1 MKSFIMPIKSPG
13 LFPLLI
19 LLLLSLV
26 VACTSRPSAGA
37 EQGDYRVVLD
47 MLGREVKVPQHSTRI
62 VGLGAG
68 AVRLLV
74 YLEASERLSGIEEM
88 ERRPGRP
95 YWHAQKHLRALP
107 QVGPSHGGDPELL
120 AHNAPDLLV
129 FSNASRQQ
137 AERLQQLTKIPVVVL
152 TPGDLLQ
159 GREQFNQAIALLADV
174 LGKQER
180 GDRLLS
186 FIDQQIG
193 ELQALAAGQAAGEIP
208 SVYLGGVS
216 FSGARGLSSTLPQY
230 EAFTWLGLKQPA
242 AVLAQKDPSRSNRVL
257 SIDPEQLLVWQPDYL
272 FIDAAGL
279 HLSQEDLRPEAP
291 LPQLLAAFADD
302 RVHTL
307 MPHNFYATNYEN
319 LLINAWFTASVVFPG
334 GLSQG
339 DFEQR
344 RGEIYRF
351 FLGTDV
357 SEDLLQIYPAWQ
369 KLKH

>member
-1 MKSFIMPIKSPG
+1 MKGCKTDLKG
-13 LFPLLI
+13 LSCLLSL

-26 VACTSRPSAGA
+26 PACTSRPSSKTQ
-37 EQGDYRVVLD
+37 QGDFRVVRD
-47 MLGREVKVPQHSTRI
+47 MLGREVEVPRHSARI

-74 YLEASERLSGIEEM
+74 YLEATERLTGVEEM

-174 LGKQER
+174 LGKKER

-193 ELQALAAGQAAGEIP
+193 ELQALAAGEIP

-242 AVLAQKDPSRSNRVL
+242 AVLAQKAPSRSNRVL
-257 SIDPEQLLVWQPDYL
+257 SINPEQLLVWQPDYL

-291 LPQLLAAFADD
+291 LPQLLSAFAKD

-319 LLINAWFTASVVFPG
+319 LLINAWFTASVIFPES
-334 GLSQG
+334 LTQG

-344 RGEIYRF
+344 RTEIYRF

>member
-1 MKSFIMPIKSPG
+1 MKSYTMPTKRSR
-13 LFPLLI
+13 LLPLLM

-26 VACTSRPSAGA
+26 PACTSRTSSQA
-37 EQGDYRVVLD
+37 EQGDYRMVRD
-47 MLGREVKVPQHSTRI
+47 MLGREVKVPLHSERI

-74 YLEASERLSGIEEM
+74 YLQATEHLSGVEEM

-95 YWHAQKHLRALP
+95 YWHAQKHLRTLP

-120 AHNAPDLLV
+120 ARNAPDLLV
-129 FSNASRQQ
+129 FCNASRQE
-137 AERLQQLTKIPVVVL
+137 AERLQGLTGLPVLVL
-152 TPGDLLQ
+152 NPGNLLE
-159 GREQFNQAIALLADV
+159 GRSHFDQAITLLAEV

-193 ELQALAAGQAAGEIP
+193 ELQALEAGQAAGEIP

-230 EAFTWLGLKQPA
+230 EAFTWLGLQQPA
-242 AVLAQKDPSRSNRVL
+242 TVLVQNEATRSNRVL

-334 GLSQG
+334 ALSQG

>member
-1 MKSFIMPIKSPG
+1 MPTKRTH
-13 LFPLLI
+13 LLPLLI
-19 LLLLSLV
+19 LLLLSLGF
-26 VACTSRPSAGA
+26 ACTSRPSAGA
-37 EQGDYRVVLD
+37 EQGDYRVVRD
-47 MLGREVKVPQHSTRI
+47 MLDREVKVPQHSARI

-74 YLEASERLSGIEEM
+74 YLEASERLSGVEEM

-95 YWHAQKHLRALP
+95 YWHAQEHLRALP

-129 FSNASRQQ
+129 FSNASRQE
-137 AERLQQLTKIPVVVL
+137 AERLQALTKIPVLAL
-152 TPGDLLQ
+152 TPGNLLQ
-159 GREQFNQAIALLADV
+159 GREQFNQAVTLLADV

-193 ELQALAAGQAAGEIP
+193 ELQALVDKQTPTQGP

-216 FSGARGLSSTLPQY
+216 FSGARGLSSTLPEY
-230 EAFTWLGLKQPA
+230 EAFTWLGLQQPA
-242 AVLAQKDPSRSNRVL
+242 TALVQNKATRSNRAL

-291 LPQLLAAFADD
+291 LPQLLSAFAKD
-302 RVHTL
+302 RVHTF

-319 LLINAWFTASVVFPG
+319 LLINAWFTASVVFPER
-334 GLSQG
+334 LSQG

-344 RGEIYRF
+344 RAEIYRF